1 MKNILSLGHRIGRKV
16 LPLRGSMS
24 TFDYLRAIQSRPFQ
38 TTKTEF
44 LGKPFWFSNA
54 DGFFHSYEEIF
65 RSRVYDFATST
76 VTPRIIDA
84 GANIG
89 MSILFFK
96 RLFPNSKII
105 AFEPD
110 PDIYA
115 LLVKN
120 IQAHG
125 YNDVDLNEAAVWIN
139 DDELTFYC
147 EGSLSGS
154 TVDFGNSGKTKKVKA
169 IRLKTLL
176 AEFTSVDF
184 LKMDIEGAEAEVL
197 LDIESELHCVQN
209 LFFEYHST
217 PGKQQVLGEL
227 LSAVTRAGFRYI
239 INGTHGPS
247 LPFRQKSQGP
257 YDNQMNIS
265 CFRQGA

>member
-1 MKNILSLGHRIGRKV
+1 MKKILSLGRRIGRKV

-24 TFDYLRAIQSRPFQ
+24 TFDYLRATKALPFKV
-38 TTKTEF
+38 TKTEF

-65 RSRVYDFATST
+65 ARRVYDFPTST
-76 VTPRIIDA
+76 TTPRIIDA

-89 MSILFFK
+89 MSVLFFK
-96 RLFPNSKII
+96 RLFPDSTII

-110 PDIYA
+110 PEIFA

-120 IQAHG
+120 IRAHG
-125 YNDVDLNEAAVWIN
+125 YEDVDLKEAAVWIR
-139 DDELTFYC
+139 DEELTFYC

-154 TVDFGNSGKTKKVKA
+154 TQIDFGNSGTTKKVKS

-176 AEFTSVDF
+176 SDFESVDF
-184 LKMDIEGAEAEVL
+184 LKIDIEGAEAEVL
-197 LDIESELHCVQN
+197 FDIESELHSVQN
-209 LFFEYHST
+209 LFFEYHSI
-217 PGKQQVLGEL
+217 PGKRQALGEL
-227 LSAVTRAGFRYI
+227 LSVVTGAGFRYI

-247 LPFRQKSQGP
+247 LPFHHKSQGP
-257 YDNQMNIS
+257 YDNQINIS
-265 CFRQGA
+265 CFRNG